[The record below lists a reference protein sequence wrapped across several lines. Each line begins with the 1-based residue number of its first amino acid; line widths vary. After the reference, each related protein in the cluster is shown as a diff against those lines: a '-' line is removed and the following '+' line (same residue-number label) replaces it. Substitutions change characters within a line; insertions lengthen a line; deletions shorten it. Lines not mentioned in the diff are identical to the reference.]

1 MKLKFLLVL
10 SVLFISCSNDKKS
23 SEAPKQLTI
32 IKSDILLESTI
43 DKPFSSPNKSENI
56 TLTVS
61 GKTILDGTATFK
73 VIDANGGEVHCE
85 TFPAKNLIQ
94 SDYKTANSSLQEVHI
109 KEVVEGYFVED
120 TLKNIAQLY

>member
-1 MKLKFLLVL
+1 MKLKFLLAL
-10 SVLFISCSNDKKS
+10 SVLFLSCSNDKKS

-43 DKPFSSPNKSENI
+43 NKPFSSPDKNENI

-73 VIDANGGEVHCE
+73 VISTNGEEVHCE
-85 TFPAKNLIQ
+85 TFPARNLIQ

-109 KEVVEGYFVED
+109 KEVVEGYFVDD
-120 TLKNIAQLY
+120 TIKNLALLN